1 MDIRNVAIIAHVD
14 HGKTTLVDGLLKQ
27 SNTFR
32 SNEAYMNQELI
43 LDSNDQERERGITI
57 LAKNIAVHYKDVKIN
72 IIDTPGHSDFS
83 GEVERT
89 LNMAYGAI
97 LLVDAQEGP
106 MPQTK
111 FVLKKALDMKLKVI
125 VLINKIDKK
134 DAHIEKTISKVENLF
149 LELAHDDN
157 QLHFPV
163 LYAIG
168 REGKAWDKLPED
180 MSAPATL
187 EPIFEAILKYIPEV
201 EKDDSGKFQMQVSSL
216 DWDSYKGKYIIG
228 KIIRGIVKTGDE
240 VALLKPTG
248 QIIKSRVEKIFV
260 SAGLKR
266 EEVSEGTSGD
276 IIAITGIT
284 EADIGDTITD
294 PSHPEPLGSIAIGE
308 PTLDIS
314 IVPNTSPFM
323 GQEGKLLTGREI
335 LKRIEKELQTN
346 VAMKFKISEGGQ
358 YILSGRGELHLCV
371 FLETLSREGFEI
383 EIGKPKVITKLVDGK
398 ILEPIE
404 EYQVDVPVDY
414 VEAVKSEFAK
424 RMGVLVTQEAGMGDH
439 IRLIFEVP
447 TKEVLGLRSVLL
459 TLSKGTAVANSSLLR
474 YDVPFGESR
483 KIRKG
488 VLLASEA
495 GKVSAY
501 GINAAQERGPMIVV
515 PGDAVYAGMV
525 VGMNVR
531 DNDLEVNV
539 CRTKHLTNMRSK
551 GEDGIILNAPVK
563 MSLEQ
568 YFGFIEDDEL
578 LEITPKNIR
587 VRKKILDP
595 VKRSRAAR
603 S

>member
-134 DAHIEKTISKVENLF
+134 DAHIEKTISKVENLL

-314 IVPNTSPFM
+314 IGPNTSPFM

>member
-314 IVPNTSPFM
+314 IGPNTSPFM